1 MKRSMLTATVIV
13 IMITCFAA
21 LVWAEGA
28 TKEEVIAKCEAAAN
42 LIQEKG
48 VEIASQAIGNKEGPF
63 VWKDTYVFLMDLDGK
78 MIAHPIKP
86 ELTQRDNLLQ
96 VADTDG
102 KPLFVEFVQVA
113 GNSGQGWIDY
123 MWPKPGEDKPVA
135 KSSFIYRI
143 KDTPLLC
150 RGRNLQIVD

>member
-1 MKRSMLTATVIV
+1 MKRSIQTTAIIVML
-13 IMITCFAA
+13 ITCFAA

-28 TKEEVIAKCEAAAN
+28 TKEEVVAKCEAAAN

-48 VEIASQAIGNKEGPF
+48 VEMASQAIGNKEGPF

-86 ELTQRDNLLQ
+86 ELTEKDNLLQ

-113 GNSGQGWIDY
+113 GNKGEGWVDY
-123 MWPKPGEDKPVA
+123 MWPKPGEEKPVA
-135 KSSFIYRI
+135 KSSYIQRVKGTPYFVGAGIY
-143 KDTPLLC
+143 K
-150 RGRNLQIVD
+150 

>member
-1 MKRSMLTATVIV
+1 MKRSIRTIFIIFLLT
-13 IMITCFAA
+13 TCFAA
-21 LVWAEGA
+21 LAWAESA
-28 TKEEVIAKCEAAAN
+28 TKDEVIAKCEAAAK

-48 VEIASQAIGNKEGPF
+48 VDAASQIIGDKAGPF

-86 ELTQRDNLLQ
+86 ELTKDDNLLK

-113 GNSGQGWIDY
+113 GSQGQGWVDY
-123 MWPKPGEDKPVA
+123 MWPKPGQDKPAA
-135 KSSFIYRI
+135 KSSYIYRVPN
-143 KDTPLLC
+143 TPYFV
-150 RGRNLQIVD
+150 GAGIYK

>member
-1 MKRSMLTATVIV
+1 MKRSIRTIFIIFLLT
-13 IMITCFAA
+13 TCFAA
-21 LVWAEGA
+21 LAWAESA
-28 TKEEVIAKCEAAAN
+28 TKDEVIAKCEAAAK

-48 VEIASQAIGNKEGPF
+48 VDAASQIIGDKAGPF

-86 ELTQRDNLLQ
+86 ELTKEDNLLK

-113 GNSGQGWIDY
+113 GSQGQGWVDY
-123 MWPKPGEDKPVA
+123 MWPKPGQDKPAA
-135 KSSFIYRI
+135 KSSYIYRVPN
-143 KDTPLLC
+143 TPYFV
-150 RGRNLQIVD
+150 GAGIYK